1 MWRLYFQLSPEG
13 KRRYFQEI
21 LPLLHKTKADVLGDR
36 DSDAWY
42 LAYLGTKPKSQGRGY
57 ASRLLKDMIARVSP
71 FPPFFL
77 FFFSFFCSYLPQFPI
92 VELATNLKELM
103 LTGRGNG
110 TAEGLGEDRPTQR
123 IGPCISSRARRPT
136 WATTKSSASRSAGTS
151 SSSADPS
158 RCVCRS
164 WFVSPAHPVARL
176 LIPARRRCRW
186 RRNSPAVRD

>member
-1 MWRLYFQLSPEG
+1 MDGWWTLLRSGMWRLYFQLSPEG

-77 FFFSFFCSYLPQFPI
+77 FFFLFSVHIFP
-92 VELATNLKELM
+92 
-103 LTGRGNG
+103 
-110 TAEGLGEDRPTQR
+110 
-123 IGPCISSRARRPT
+123 SSQ
-136 WATTKSSASRSAGTS
+136 
-151 SSSADPS
+151 
-158 RCVCRS
+158 S
-164 WFVSPAHPVARL
+164 W
-176 LIPARRRCRW
+176 
-186 RRNSPAVRD
+186 NSQQT